1 MIELIKLKNN
11 YYLKDQIY
19 YYQINNLNF
28 SLQSKVEIKLINLI
42 CLILLDNLYLLLN
55 LKISDCRDYK
65 IYINK

>member
-11 YYLKDQIY
+11 YYHKDQIY

-28 SLQSKVEIKLINLI
+28 SLLSKVEIKLINLI

-55 LKISDCRDYK
+55 LKILDWRDYK